1 MLSVLLL
8 LKCVTSDVHA
18 WHCLLAYQ
26 CSGETSERHTA
37 KTRAHLCH
45 QCLTLMDCVNLMKA
59 WDHYLDIFPNLS
71 PGREQEKF
79 QYCCLVCSIM
89 LVMGHG
95 YCMSFLCNNESNLE
109 RRQKRSSENERE
121 ATHDGK
127 FVKF

>member
-59 WDHYLDIFPNLS
+59 WDHYLIVAWDH
-71 PGREQEKF
+71 
-79 QYCCLVCSIM
+79 Y